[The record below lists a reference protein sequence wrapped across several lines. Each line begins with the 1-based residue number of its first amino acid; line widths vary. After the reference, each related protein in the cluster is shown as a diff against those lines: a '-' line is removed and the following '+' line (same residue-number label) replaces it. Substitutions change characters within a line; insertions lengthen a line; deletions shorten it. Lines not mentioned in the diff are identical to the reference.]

1 MTKEEKEILE
11 ALLHNKT
18 MPIENEMSEVLEKLS
33 AKWNILRVKQYWGN
47 NRPKKSNILPKSE

>member
-11 ALLHNKT
+11 ALLRNET

-33 AKWNILRVKQYWGN
+33 A
-47 NRPKKSNILPKSE
+47 E